1 MFRHFKNS
9 TGLLF
14 LTVFMAGTAL
24 SQIIPIK
31 SLPLASG
38 DQFAYLPSE
47 NAGMAG
53 LSMAVADGYLDPF
66 VNPAKGVNVAA
77 SWIYTAPAF
86 YRIQNNLGRARTL
99 PVGLYF
105 AGHPVFGG
113 FAVSM
118 QNFDPQTSPAASERL
133 ADRSANNLMATG
145 SMGFKVSDRLSL
157 GMGASYADLQAL
169 DGVQMLYAWNDRVEQ
184 EGSMKS
190 GRLSA
195 LYRMEGNRELEA
207 TLVHQRTDI
216 THRITTVWGWG
227 WMDFIPGDDSA
238 PPTRTELDR
247 HRLWG
252 GHLGFRTPMGTRGW
266 TLALATTYNRKT
278 HPKIPNYSIMRI
290 PRDPGYSDA
299 FRLGLGLSKTSGPVT
314 FSLEMI
320 SEPIKSKTW
329 AEAAGDTNTVSG
341 NPILTGGRTIEN
353 RFRFRNFWYR
363 MGLKRDNDRWGFQ
376 LGMQWR
382 NISYR
387 LHQLN
392 YLDETDRHQRE
403 SWLEW
408 TFTWGLNIEFPEFNL
423 HYQGKLLS
431 GGGLPG
437 INGGWTNLSMEDAA
451 MNADFIVA
459 PAGALSLQDANV
471 ITHRITCVIPI

>member
-1 MFRHFKNS
+1 MSILKKCI
-9 TGLLF
+9 GLLLF
-14 LTVFMAGTAL
+14 LIFTAGTAE

-31 SLPLASG
+31 SLPLAGG
-38 DQFAYLPSE
+38 DQFAYLPAE
-47 NAGMAG
+47 NGGLAG

-66 VNPAKGVNVAA
+66 LNPAKGAKVAA
-77 SWIYTAPAF
+77 SWVYTAPAF

-99 PVGLYF
+99 PMGLYF
-105 AGHPVFGG
+105 AGTPLFGG

-118 QNFDPQTSPAASERL
+118 QNFDPQSSPAAGNRL
-133 ADRSANNLMATG
+133 SDRSANNLMATG
-145 SMGFKVSDRLSL
+145 ALGFKVNDRLSL
-157 GMGASYADLQAL
+157 GVGASYADLQAL

-184 EGSMKS
+184 EGSIKS

-195 LYRMEGNRELEA
+195 LYQMDGKRELEA
-207 TLVHQRTDI
+207 TLVHQRTDM
-216 THRITTVWGWG
+216 THRITPLWGWA
-227 WMDFIPGDDSA
+227 WMNTLPGDDER

-278 HPKIPNYSIMRI
+278 HPKIPNYDIMRI

-299 FRLGLGLSKTSGPVT
+299 FRLGLGLSKTRGPVT
-314 FSLEMI
+314 FGVEMI
-320 SEPIKSKTW
+320 SEPITSKTW

-353 RFRFRNFWYR
+353 RFKFKNFWYR
-363 MGLKRDNDRWGFQ
+363 MGLKRDNEKWGFQ

-387 LHQLN
+387 LHQLD
-392 YLDETDRHQRE
+392 YLAENDRRQKE
-403 SWLEW
+403 NWLEW
-408 TFTWGLNIEFPEFNL
+408 TFTWGLTLRFPEFNL
-423 HYQGKLLS
+423 LYHGKLLT

-437 INGGWTNLSMEDAA
+437 VGGDWMFFAETDAA

-471 ITHRITCVIPI
+471 ITHRITCVIPL